1 MPESSGLFVATGY
14 RINKACA
21 GLDPVSGTGPVGVT

>member
-1 MPESSGLFVATGY
+1 MPESIGLFVDTGY

-21 GLDPVSGTGPVGVT
+21 GLDPVSGTGFAGVT